1 MENINQNIKN
11 HYLKEELYED
21 ILNRL
26 KEQGIDLH
34 EVKRS
39 DIAGVDEFHVRGAA
53 VSKELAESLNLRG
66 ATVLDV
72 GCGLGGPCRMLA
84 DEYNCQVTGLDLS
97 NEYIRTAKKLSKLV
111 KLDSKTS
118 FIQGDVMKKTLLILS
133 MILPLSFVQS
143 MQDEATSGENPFLL
157 IARIQVKEG
166 RVEDYLDIAET
177 VDQIT
182 QAEEP
187 GMLFHNFDQDPSDPL
202 RFTWSEIYENSDALL
217 VHFGASYAADYVAKS
232 NELADSFEIEIYGNL
247 SKEAEE
253 TVRSFGFPFKHFKT
267 TRVGYSRDEILNNN
281 RSRNISLAKEFLDT
295 AFTDPERAKSL
306 LHNDFS
312 FQFMG
317 ICTLCTKEDADSFFN
332 EFLPEVGRLIP
343 KGIALDI
350 TDEIGDSNSVVLR
363 VSGTAQGI
371 NGSYNNN
378 YAMVYT
384 FRDGKIIALN
394 EYNSDLLA
402 ETRLY
407 KKQVVPTN

>member
-1 MENINQNIKN
+1 
-11 HYLKEELYED
+11 
-21 ILNRL
+21 
-26 KEQGIDLH
+26 
-34 EVKRS
+34 
-39 DIAGVDEFHVRGAA
+39 
-53 VSKELAESLNLRG
+53 
-66 ATVLDV
+66 
-72 GCGLGGPCRMLA
+72 
-84 DEYNCQVTGLDLS
+84 
-97 NEYIRTAKKLSKLV
+97 
-111 KLDSKTS
+111 
-118 FIQGDVMKKTLLILS
+118 MKKTFLILS
-133 MILPLSFVQS
+133 MIFPLTFLQS

-166 RVEDYLDIAET
+166 RVEDYLDIADR
-177 VDQIT
+177 VDKIT
-182 QAEEP
+182 KAEEP

-217 VHFGASYAADYVAKS
+217 FHFGASYAADYVAKS

-306 LHNDFS
+306 LHSDFT
-312 FQFMG
+312 FEFMG
-317 ICTLCTKEDADSFFN
+317 ICTLCTKEDADSFFD

-343 KGIALDI
+343 EGIALDI

-384 FRDGKIIALN
+384 FKDGKIIALN